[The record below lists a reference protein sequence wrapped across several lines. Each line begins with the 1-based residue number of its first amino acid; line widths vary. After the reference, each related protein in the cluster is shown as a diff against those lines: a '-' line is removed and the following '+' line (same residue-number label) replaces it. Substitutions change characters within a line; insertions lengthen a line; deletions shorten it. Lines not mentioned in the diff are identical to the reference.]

1 MDQNACR
8 RELEIE
14 IPVDAVQRKVES
26 VAKEFARLARVPGFR
41 PGKAPVTLIRRRYA
55 EDIKTEVV
63 QSLVP
68 EYFENAVREA
78 NLKPLGRPE
87 IEGLVF
93 EEDKPLKFKASFEVL
108 PEIKL
113 GDYKGLEV
121 EEPVMATSEEDVEK
135 ALAQLREQAAT
146 FVAVEDR
153 AVAEGDYA
161 VLSLT
166 GTQVKPEV
174 KREPIRADDVLCLIG
189 GENTLREFT
198 ENLLGANPGEERRFE
213 VSYSE
218 EYSDRELVG
227 KTIAYTARV
236 RGIKQK
242 QLPELNDEF
251 TKDLGE
257 FSTLDELRAK
267 IRKDLETEQDRRRR
281 EAIRDRLVSLL
292 VERHDFPVPEALVEH
307 QMNSR
312 LERSVRTLVA
322 QGVDPRR
329 LDVDWAKLRRQQR
342 EAAVREV
349 KAGLLLEKIAEAE
362 NIEVSEEE
370 VEREIAAIAARA
382 GQSTGAVR
390 SGLTR
395 EAGLDRINSRLRSEK
410 TVDFIY
416 TMARVVAGSKK

>member
-78 NLKPLGRPE
+78 NLKPLGRPV

-113 GDYKGLEV
+113 GDYKDLEV

-153 AVAEGDYA
+153 PLQDGDYA

-198 ENLLGANPGEERRFE
+198 ENLRGGKPGEERRFE

-257 FSTLDELRAK
+257 FTTLDALRAK
-267 IRKDLETEQDRRRR
+267 IRKDLEIEQDHRRR

-349 KAGLLLEKIAEAE
+349 KAGLLLEKIADAE
-362 NIEVSEEE
+362 NIEVSEAE
-370 VEREIAAIAARA
+370 VEREIAAIATRA
-382 GQSTGAVR
+382 GQSTEAVR
-390 SGLTR
+390 SRLTR
-395 EAGLDRINSRLRSEK
+395 EGGLDRMNSRLRSEK

-416 TMARVVAGSKK
+416 SNARVVAGSKK

>member
-14 IPVDAVQRKVES
+14 IPLEAVQRKVES
-26 VAKEFARLARVPGFR
+26 VAREFARVARVPGFR
-41 PGKAPVTLIRRRYA
+41 PGKAPVTLIRRRFA
-55 EDIKTEVV
+55 EDIKAEVM

-93 EEDKPLKFKASFEVL
+93 EEDKPLKFKATFEVL
-108 PEIKL
+108 PEIQL

-121 EEPVMATSEEDVEK
+121 EEQEMTVSDEDVEK
-135 ALAQLREQAAT
+135 ALAEMRERAAT

-153 AVAEGDYA
+153 SVQEGDYA

-166 GTQVKPEV
+166 GTQLKPEV
-174 KREPIRADDVLCLIG
+174 KREPIHADEVLCLVG
-189 GENTLREFT
+189 GENTLKEFT
-198 ENLLGANPGEERRFE
+198 ENLLGAKPGEERRFE
-213 VSYSE
+213 VTYIQ
-218 EYSDRELVG
+218 EYSDRELAG

-251 TKDLGE
+251 AKDLGE
-257 FSTLDELRAK
+257 FATLPELRGK
-267 IRKDLETEQDRRRR
+267 LRKDLEADQERRRR
-281 EAIRDRLVSLL
+281 EDTRDRLVSIL
-292 VERHDFPVPEALVEH
+292 VERHDFPLPGALVEH
-307 QMNSR
+307 QMNTR
-312 LERSVRTLVA
+312 LERSVRTLMA

-349 KAGLLLEKIAEAE
+349 KAGLLLEKVADAER
-362 NIEVSEEE
+362 IEVSEEE
-370 VEREIAAIAARA
+370 VEREIAAIATRAR
-382 GQSTGAVR
+382 QSTEAVR
-390 SGLTR
+390 SRLTR
-395 EAGLDRINSRLRSEK
+395 ENGLDRIKSTLRSEK

-416 TMARVVAGSKK
+416 SNARVVAGNKK

>member
-153 AVAEGDYA
+153 PLQDGDYA

-198 ENLLGANPGEERRFE
+198 ENLRGGKPGEERRFE

-257 FSTLDELRAK
+257 FSTLDALRAK
-267 IRKDLETEQDRRRR
+267 IRKDLEIEQDHRRR

-349 KAGLLLEKIAEAE
+349 KAGLLLEKIADAE
-362 NIEVSEEE
+362 NIEVSEAE
-370 VEREIAAIAARA
+370 VEREIAAIATRA
-382 GQSTGAVR
+382 GQSTEAVR
-390 SGLTR
+390 SRLTR
-395 EAGLDRINSRLRSEK
+395 EGGLDRMNSRLRSEK

-416 TMARVVAGSKK
+416 SNARVVAGSKK